1 MGEKF
6 LSERDF
12 WSKKPICRVARF
24 SPWRGEMKGKG
35 EWIFVRISRSHEIE
49 TVTSLLTLVLLLT
62 CDADAYSFW
71 VQRWLVAALF
81 GAG

>member
-1 MGEKF
+1 
-6 LSERDF
+6 
-12 WSKKPICRVARF
+12 
-24 SPWRGEMKGKG
+24 MKGKG

-62 CDADAYSFW
+62 CDADVSSFW